1 MKLLLSRMWP
11 EPSKAQDSTESR
23 SLNPCHEKGF
33 FIFTFWLSPQ
43 VCYLPCPAATTRD
56 DGSLREQRKLGPP
69 IDEKRRSGRALRP
82 RGETLSHMR
91 QSFASRR

>member
-23 SLNPCHEKGF
+23 SLNPCQEKGF

-43 VCYLPCPAATTRD
+43 VCYLPCPVVVDAC
-56 DGSLREQRKLGPP
+56 
-69 IDEKRRSGRALRP
+69 
-82 RGETLSHMR
+82 
-91 QSFASRR
+91 